1 MTALEFLTYCAGI
14 STVIVSTG
22 AAIRLGR
29 RPAAPHQAPE
39 PAPSEAPE
47 PAVDALAARMHA
59 LQQARYASPIV
70 QRVLS
75 RDAVPV
81 RRPVR
86 PTPVTPAPAG
96 ERPPKK
102 EG

>member
-1 MTALEFLTYCAGI
+1 MTAVEFLTYCAGI
-14 STVIVSTG
+14 STVIVSMG

-29 RPAAPHQAPE
+29 RPPVPPAPE
-39 PAPSEAPE
+39 LASPGPPPE
-47 PAVDALAARMHA
+47 PPLDPLAARMRE
-59 LQQARYASPIV
+59 LQEARYASPIV

-81 RRPVR
+81 RRHVR
-86 PTPVTPAPAG
+86 SPAPPAPAG
-96 ERPPKK
+96 ERTPKK